1 MACHNRNLLPTRTTQ
16 HQPWTIDKERA
27 DLEHGGSGH
36 EDVEDE
42 NKCRKSG
49 PVSSGDHSSNEPPL
63 LVQGQNAPRPTAAS
77 DHEQRGGEGGGEAD
91 GKGERGVEDD
101 HERVGG
107 RLMRPLVARGA
118 RGSDSASRPPAAL
131 LPSRTSCGEAV

>member
-1 MACHNRNLLPTRTTQ
+1 MPQSQAAADTHDTTS
-16 HQPWTIDKERA
+16 TMDIDKERA

-36 EDVEDE
+36 EGVEDE

-49 PVSSGDHSSNEPPL
+49 PVSSGDHSSIHSA
-63 LVQGQNAPRPTAAS
+63 GAAGGKTS
-77 DHEQRGGEGGGEAD
+77 PNCSGGDELCGGEGGEAD

>member
-1 MACHNRNLLPTRTTQ
+1 MLACHNRNLLPTRTTQ

-36 EDVEDE
+36 EGVEDE

-91 GKGERGVEDD
+91 GKGERGDENG

-107 RLMRPLVARGA
+107 GGGCLGPPQQRARRGCSEREANSA
-118 RGSDSASRPPAAL
+118 R
-131 LPSRTSCGEAV
+131 